1 MHLVAHAWSLN
12 LNTLQIQQLKSKI
25 EEDMRTTH
33 SESGLVTGGGGA
45 GGGSGGGVSNAN
57 NHDGR
62 EADMARQNA
71 ERQLFGSLGSQSDR
85 IRQEMQRYASMRDP
99 TLR

>member
-12 LNTLQIQQLKSKI
+12 LNALQIQQLKSKI

-45 GGGSGGGVSNAN
+45 GGGSGASNAN
-57 NHDGR
+57 NRDGR
-62 EADMARQNA
+62 EADVARQNA
-71 ERQLFGSLGSQSDR
+71 ERRLFGSLGSQSDR